1 MSDAAPLGGAG
12 PVGAAASVH
21 SERVLAGRYRLK
33 RLIAKGGMAEVW
45 EAVDEI
51 LGRPVAVKILH
62 PHLAADES
70 FRERFRREA
79 IAAARLAHPN
89 VVATFDTGTDG
100 GITFIVMELVDSPT
114 LRQALNDAGPMEP
127 GRVVHIGAQ
136 VADALHYAHRAG
148 VVHRDIKP
156 ANILICPDGR
166 VKVAD
171 FGIAKA
177 VEDSEPSHPSPS
189 EALTGTGTIV
199 GTAQYL
205 SPEQVDG
212 RAVDGRADV
221 YAVGVVLYEMLCGRP
236 PFTGETDMAVALK
249 HITTDPLAPRQVK
262 AGIPPALEQVV
273 LRALAKAPEA
283 RYQSAAELQ
292 SALLAVDLSGRD
304 PRPGAVDPGAPTG
317 VVAAPPPAYAPAPA
331 RHDHTPPRGV
341 PPSFVQSE
349 RRWLVPTVAI
359 VAVALTLGIV
369 GILFARSDTGRR
381 MLDDGTAAQEP
392 AGGGQKAI
400 PRPTPLAFDPPP
412 GSEAEHDDELP
423 FLVDGDPSS
432 VWRTESY
439 STSRFG
445 GLKPGVGVILRLD
458 GAHKLSELKV
468 TSPSQGWSAEVLV
481 ADAPRTT
488 KEAWGTPVATKRGIA
503 GGTTTFDLGD
513 RTGGAVLLWITDLG
527 EGNST
532 VSIGELSVG

>member
-1 MSDAAPLGGAG
+1 MPLGKAEPLGGAG

-45 EAVDEI
+45 EAVDDI

-62 PHLAADES
+62 PHLSADES

-100 GITFIVMELVDSPT
+100 GITFIVMELVNAPT
-114 LRQALNDAGPMEP
+114 LRQALNDGGPMAP
-127 GRVVHIGAQ
+127 GRVVHVGAQ
-136 VADALHYAHRAG
+136 VSDALHYAHKAG

-156 ANILICPDGR
+156 ANVLICADGR

-177 VEDSEPSHPSPS
+177 VEDAEPSHPSPS

-221 YAVGVVLYEMLCGRP
+221 YALGVVLYEMLCGRP
-236 PFTGETDMAVALK
+236 PFTGDTDMAVALK
-249 HITTDPLAPRQVK
+249 HITTSPPAPSAIR
-262 AGIPPALEQVV
+262 AGIPRALEEVV
-273 LRALAKAPEA
+273 LRAMAKAPEA

-292 SALLAVDLSGRD
+292 TALLSVDMDGREPAASSVD
-304 PRPGAVDPGAPTG
+304 VGARTG
-317 VVAAPPPAYAPAPA
+317 VVAAPTRPPPG
-331 RHDHTPPRGV
+331 RHDTPPRGV
-341 PPSFVQSE
+341 PPSFVQTE
-349 RRWLVPTVAI
+349 RKWMVPTVAI
-359 VAVALTLGIV
+359 VAVALTLAIV
-369 GILFARSDTGRR
+369 GVLFARSDTGRR
-381 MLDDGTAAQEP
+381 LLDDVTAEDGPSAT
-392 AGGGQKAI
+392 QKGIAK
-400 PRPTPLAFDPPP
+400 PTPLAFDPPP
-412 GSEAEHDDELP
+412 GSGIEHDDELP
-423 FLVDGDPSS
+423 FLVDGDPATA
-432 VWRTESY
+432 WETENY

-445 GLKPGVGVILRLD
+445 GLKPGVGVVLQLN
-458 GAHKLSELKV
+458 GAHKLNELTL
-468 TSPSQGWSAEVLV
+468 TSLSKGWSAEVLV

-488 KEAWGTPVATKRGIA
+488 REAWGAPVATKRGI
-503 GGTTTFDLGD
+503 GDGSTTFDLDG

-527 EGNST
+527 EGNSA
-532 VSIGELSVG
+532 VSIGEMSLG

>member
-1 MSDAAPLGGAG
+1 MSDAVPLGGAG
-12 PVGAAASVH
+12 PAGAAASVH

-79 IAAARLAHPN
+79 ISAARLAHPN
-89 VVATFDTGTDG
+89 VVATFDTGTDT

-114 LRQALNDAGPMEP
+114 LRQALNDGGPMAP
-127 GRVVHIGAQ
+127 AQVVHIGAQ
-136 VADALHYAHRAG
+136 VADALHYAHKAG

-177 VEDSEPSHPSPS
+177 VEDSEVSHPSPS

-221 YAVGVVLYEMLCGRP
+221 YALGVVLYEMLCGRP

-249 HITTDPLAPRQVK
+249 HITTDPLSPRQVK

-283 RYQSAAELQ
+283 RYQSAADLQ
-292 SALLAVDLSGRD
+292 TALLS
-304 PRPGAVDPGAPTG
+304 VDPDGREAVARPVDVGAPTG
-317 VVAAPPPAYAPAPA
+317 VVAAPPMPRP
-331 RHDHTPPRGV
+331 RQDHTPPRGV

-349 RRWLVPTVAI
+349 RKWMVPTVAI
-359 VAVALTLGIV
+359 VAVALTLGIIGV
-369 GILFARSDTGRR
+369 LFARSDTGQRL
-381 MLDDGTAAQEP
+381 LDDVS
-392 AGGGQKAI
+392 AGDGPSAGQANAI

-412 GSEAEHDDELP
+412 GSGVEHDDELP
-423 FLVDGDPSS
+423 FLVDGDASS
-432 VWRTESY
+432 VWRTENYAS
-439 STSRFG
+439 SRFG

-458 GAHKLSELKV
+458 GPHQLKELKM
-468 TSPSQGWSAEVLV
+468 TSPTKGWSAEVLV

-488 KEAWGTPVATKRGIA
+488 RDAWGTPVATKRGI
-503 GGTTTFDLGD
+503 GDGSTTFDLGD
-513 RTGGAVLLWITDLG
+513 RTGGAILLWITDLG
-527 EGNST
+527 DGNSA
-532 VSIGELSVG
+532 VSIGELSVA